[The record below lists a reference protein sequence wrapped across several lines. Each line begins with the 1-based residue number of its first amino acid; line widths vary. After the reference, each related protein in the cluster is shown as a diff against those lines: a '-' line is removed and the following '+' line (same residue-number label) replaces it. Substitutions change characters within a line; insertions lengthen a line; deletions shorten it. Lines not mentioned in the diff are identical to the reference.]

1 MNEGYKVKRRVANR
15 LFKRM
20 KLQWKKRE
28 SEQIDTYAKGKT
40 PLQNWQRMWSILYFC
55 VVSFL
60 TTNVVEFVHQRCQ
73 FDTIM
78 LKKER
83 RCRFDTKRSRMDT
96 NMFSNWQPYVVKS
109 IPNGVKSTPNGI
121 DTKWQPNDNEYCQ
134 LDNEWCQND
143 TDAFSNWK
151 RMLSK
156 WHRMLS
162 KWHEEHSIKLTP
174 LVVNLITN
182 GVDTLSTTDVVILTP
197 VSYIL
202 PGFFCQCM

>member
-1 MNEGYKVKRRVANR
+1 MYN
-15 LFKRM
+15 
-20 KLQWKKRE
+20 
-28 SEQIDTYAKGKT
+28 KGKT

-73 FDTIM
+73 FDTSM

-109 IPNGVKSTPNGI
+109 IPNGVKSTRNGI

-143 TDAFSNWK
+143 NDAFSTLE

-156 WHRMLS
+156 WHRCVLN
-162 KWHEEHSIKLTP
+162 LT
-174 LVVNLITN
+174 TN
-182 GVDTLSTTDVVILTP
+182 GVKMTPMDNGCCQNDTECYQNDTKNTV
-197 VSYIL
+197 
-202 PGFFCQCM
+202 